1 MPPAHRDDRNP
12 APPLIAKDD
21 LRRLADGT
29 HPRPWEVLGAHLRTI
44 DGVAGVAFSV
54 WAPSART
61 VSVAQPDESGDARL
75 PMLRIG
81 ESGVWAGF
89 APAMSAGDRYEF
101 AVTGANGRTQL
112 RADPMARWASL
123 RPATASRVAAPAA
136 HAWGGRCSFA
146 GSRKPVPEGG
156 GAQPHAPERTIRT
169 RPWRANGGGGVAR

>member
-1 MPPAHRDDRNP
+1 MPPAQRDDRNP

-136 HAWGGRCSFA
+136 HACS
-146 GSRKPVPEGG
+146 
-156 GAQPHAPERTIRT
+156 I
-169 RPWRANGGGGVAR
+169 